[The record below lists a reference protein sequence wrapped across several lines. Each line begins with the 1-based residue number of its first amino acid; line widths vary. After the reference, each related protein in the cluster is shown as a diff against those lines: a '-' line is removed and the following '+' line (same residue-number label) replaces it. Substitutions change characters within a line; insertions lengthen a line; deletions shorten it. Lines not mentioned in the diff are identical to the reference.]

1 MATRLCARTAVRALS
16 TGEGSDPHKL
26 LARRTVDGEEGLRER
41 RRGMGAVP
49 FRAPS

>member
-1 MATRLCARTAVRALS
+1 MATRLCARTAVRAPS

-26 LARRTVDGEEGLRER
+26 LARRTVDGEEGRGEQ